1 METPTIPK
9 MLEAI
14 MIRERWNQKR
24 LAEELGVTQPM
35 ISGWVTGK
43 RKPRLLH
50 VADIRKLWDTN
61 QQEMTRCQTRA
72 APERVEVARV

>member
-1 METPTIPK
+1 MERPPVPH

-14 MIRERWNQKR
+14 RIRERWTQKR

-50 VADIRKLWDTN
+50 VAAIKTLWSNDD
-61 QQEMTRCQTRA
+61 QPKEG
-72 APERVEVARV
+72 ES